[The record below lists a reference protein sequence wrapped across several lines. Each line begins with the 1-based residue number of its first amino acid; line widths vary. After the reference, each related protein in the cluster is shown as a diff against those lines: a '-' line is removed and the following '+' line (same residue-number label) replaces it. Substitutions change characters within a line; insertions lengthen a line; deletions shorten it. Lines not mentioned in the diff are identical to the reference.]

1 MSWRE
6 LPLTANQLRE
16 NGLAVISVWSP
27 SQNVVPQSVCVRWQ
41 RQPEPHEIALAEHF
55 IIAKTSATSGR
66 SQRRR
71 GAPGPLIT
79 PPKIPA

>member
-27 SQNVVPQSVCVRWQ
+27 SQNVVPQAVYVRWQ

-55 IIAKTSATSGR
+55 IMAKNIRHLGPKSA
-66 SQRRR
+66 
-71 GAPGPLIT
+71 
-79 PPKIPA
+79 PKGCPWAADNAT

>member
-16 NGLAVISVWSP
+16 NGLAVLSVWSP

-55 IIAKTSATSGR
+55 ILAKNIRHLGPKSVPKGCPWAAESAT
-66 SQRRR
+66 
-71 GAPGPLIT
+71 
-79 PPKIPA
+79 

>member
-55 IIAKTSATSGR
+55 IMAKNIRHLGPKSA
-66 SQRRR
+66 
-71 GAPGPLIT
+71 
-79 PPKIPA
+79 PKGCPWAADNAT

>member
-27 SQNVVPQSVCVRWQ
+27 SLNAVPQAVYVRWQ
-41 RQPEPHEIALAEHF
+41 RQPEPHEIAFAERF
-55 IIAKTSATSGR
+55 VVA
-66 SQRRR
+66 
-71 GAPGPLIT
+71 
-79 PPKIPA
+79 